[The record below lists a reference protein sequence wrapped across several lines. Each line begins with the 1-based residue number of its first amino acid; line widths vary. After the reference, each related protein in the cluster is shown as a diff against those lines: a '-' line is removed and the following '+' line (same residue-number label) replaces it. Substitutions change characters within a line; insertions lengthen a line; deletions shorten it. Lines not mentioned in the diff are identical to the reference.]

1 MRLGRIRL
9 TGGKKGTKR
18 HILVDGSGVAVRKE
32 PAAREAAADEG
43 QAGRKGDDAM
53 RERFGCLLVSAAPV
67 LYAEHTMLTGQG
79 RRYHAILVSHLTTGG
94 AMAAV
99 SLRLPDDIS
108 QRLQSLAEQTGRSK
122 TYYIVE
128 AIREHLED
136 LEDLY
141 LAETR
146 WRELQAGTSE
156 ALPLEEVMREYGLD
170 G

>member
-1 MRLGRIRL
+1 
-9 TGGKKGTKR
+9 
-18 HILVDGSGVAVRKE
+18 
-32 PAAREAAADEG
+32 
-43 QAGRKGDDAM
+43 
-53 RERFGCLLVSAAPV
+53 
-67 LYAEHTMLTGQG
+67 
-79 RRYHAILVSHLTTGG
+79 
-94 AMAAV
+94 MAAV

-141 LAETR
+141 LAEIR
-146 WRELQAGTSE
+146 WRELQAGKSE

-170 G
+170 S